1 MNKDIKMDKILRY
14 VCIGLGVLLIV
25 AIFIPYIQLTGT
37 AAKYSVDITLSNGKV
52 LDGEAMKHLSIFDY
66 IQVFIAGKDDLEQI
80 GESYG
85 TAYWAVYL
93 VLYIASAAAF
103 ALTGLLSILGKRVGA
118 IVFSIISILLNR
130 VIYWDFEDRGI
141 VGDYSRRVFGFAPY
155 LIYIIAISIT
165 IISIVRI
172 VMLKRTPELAPK
184 KSYLSNQMPYGVQ
197 QQNPNNQMQ
206 YGMQQQYANNQMPYG
221 TQQYPN
227 NPVQN
232 EIQQSLGMTDST
244 VGVIESQVTG
254 NSQKGETLQPHDE
267 TQKEETGSNMNE

>member
-103 ALTGLLSILGKRVGA
+103 ALTGLLSIFGKRVGS

-184 KSYLSNQMPYGVQ
+184 KSYLSNQMPYG
-197 QQNPNNQMQ
+197 
-206 YGMQQQYANNQMPYG
+206 

-227 NPVQN
+227 KPVQN

-254 NSQKGETLQPHDE
+254 NSQKSETLQPHDE

>member
-93 VLYIASAAAF
+93 VLYIASAAVF
-103 ALTGLLSILGKRVGA
+103 ALTGLLSILGKRVGS

-184 KSYLSNQMPYGVQ
+184 KSYLSNQMPYG
-197 QQNPNNQMQ
+197 
-206 YGMQQQYANNQMPYG
+206 

-227 NPVQN
+227 KPVQN

-254 NSQKGETLQPHDE
+254 NSQKSETLQPHDE
-267 TQKEETGSNMNE
+267 TQKEETESNMNE

>member
-103 ALTGLLSILGKRVGA
+103 ALTGLLSILGKRVGS

-130 VIYWDFEDRGI
+130 AIYWDFEDRGI
-141 VGDYSRRVFGFAPY
+141 VGDYSSRVFGFAPY

-197 QQNPNNQMQ
+197 QQ
-206 YGMQQQYANNQMPYG
+206 YVNNQMPYG

-227 NPVQN
+227 KTVQN

-244 VGVIESQVTG
+244 LGVIESQVTG
-254 NSQKGETLQPHDE
+254 NSQKSETLQPHDE
-267 TQKEETGSNMNE
+267 TQKEETESNMNE

>member
-103 ALTGLLSILGKRVGA
+103 ALTGLLSILGKRVGS

-184 KSYLSNQMPYGVQ
+184 KSYLSNQMPYG
-197 QQNPNNQMQ
+197 
-206 YGMQQQYANNQMPYG
+206 

-254 NSQKGETLQPHDE
+254 NSQKRETLQPHDE

>member
-66 IQVFIAGKDDLEQI
+66 IQVFIAGKDNLEQI

-93 VLYIASAAAF
+93 VLYIASAAVF
-103 ALTGLLSILGKRVGA
+103 ALTGLLSILGKRVGS

-155 LIYIIAISIT
+155 LIYIIAISIA

-184 KSYLSNQMPYGVQ
+184 KSYLSNQMPYG
-197 QQNPNNQMQ
+197 
-206 YGMQQQYANNQMPYG
+206 

-227 NPVQN
+227 KPVQN

-254 NSQKGETLQPHDE
+254 NSQKSETLQPHDE
-267 TQKEETGSNMNE
+267 TQKEETESNMNE

>member
-141 VGDYSRRVFGFAPY
+141 VGDYSGRVFGFAPY
-155 LIYIIAISIT
+155 LIYIIAITIT

-184 KSYLSNQMPYGVQ
+184 KSYLS
-197 QQNPNNQMQ
+197 
-206 YGMQQQYANNQMPYG
+206 NQMPYG

-254 NSQKGETLQPHDE
+254 NSQKSETLQPHDE

>member
-93 VLYIASAAAF
+93 VLYIASAAVF
-103 ALTGLLSILGKRVGA
+103 ALTGLLSILGKRVGS

-130 VIYWDFEDRGI
+130 VIYWDFEDLGI
-141 VGDYSRRVFGFAPY
+141 VGDYSRSYSNVSTKDLEEISGEAYTNSLIENILRRY
-155 LIYIIAISIT
+155 LLTTGLLYRGI
-165 IISIVRI
+165 
-172 VMLKRTPELAPK
+172 K
-184 KSYLSNQMPYGVQ
+184 NVQ
-197 QQNPNNQMQ
+197 SRYNDCQ
-206 YGMQQQYANNQMPYG
+206 
-221 TQQYPN
+221 
-227 NPVQN
+227 
-232 EIQQSLGMTDST
+232 
-244 VGVIESQVTG
+244 
-254 NSQKGETLQPHDE
+254 
-267 TQKEETGSNMNE
+267 

>member
-93 VLYIASAAAF
+93 VLYIASAAVF
-103 ALTGLLSILGKRVGA
+103 ALTGLLSILGKRVGS

-184 KSYLSNQMPYGVQ
+184 KSYLSNQMPYG
-197 QQNPNNQMQ
+197 
-206 YGMQQQYANNQMPYG
+206 MQQQYANNQMPYG

-227 NPVQN
+227 KPVQN

-254 NSQKGETLQPHDE
+254 NSQKSETLQPHDE
-267 TQKEETGSNMNE
+267 TQKEETESNMNE

>member
-1 MNKDIKMDKILRY
+1 M
-14 VCIGLGVLLIV
+14 LLIV

-103 ALTGLLSILGKRVGA
+103 ALTGLLSIFGKRVGS

-184 KSYLSNQMPYGVQ
+184 KSYLSNQMPYG
-197 QQNPNNQMQ
+197 
-206 YGMQQQYANNQMPYG
+206 

-227 NPVQN
+227 KPVQN

-244 VGVIESQVTG
+244 LGVIESQVTG
-254 NSQKGETLQPHDE
+254 NSQKSETLQPHDE

>member
-103 ALTGLLSILGKRVGA
+103 ALTGLLSILGKRVGS

-184 KSYLSNQMPYGVQ
+184 KSYLSNQMPYG
-197 QQNPNNQMQ
+197 
-206 YGMQQQYANNQMPYG
+206 

-254 NSQKGETLQPHDE
+254 NSQKSETLQPHDE

>member
-103 ALTGLLSILGKRVGA
+103 ALTGLLSIFGKRVGS

-130 VIYWDFEDRGI
+130 AIYWDFEDRGI

-184 KSYLSNQMPYGVQ
+184 KSYLSNQMPYG
-197 QQNPNNQMQ
+197 
-206 YGMQQQYANNQMPYG
+206 

-227 NPVQN
+227 KPVQN

-254 NSQKGETLQPHDE
+254 NSQKSETLQPHDE
-267 TQKEETGSNMNE
+267 TQKEETESNMNE

>member
-80 GESYG
+80 GGSHG

-93 VLYIASAAAF
+93 VLYIAGAAAF
-103 ALTGLLSILGKRVGA
+103 ALTGLLSILGKRVGS

-184 KSYLSNQMPYGVQ
+184 KSY
-197 QQNPNNQMQ
+197 
-206 YGMQQQYANNQMPYG
+206 
-221 TQQYPN
+221 
-227 NPVQN
+227 
-232 EIQQSLGMTDST
+232 
-244 VGVIESQVTG
+244 
-254 NSQKGETLQPHDE
+254 
-267 TQKEETGSNMNE
+267 

>member
-103 ALTGLLSILGKRVGA
+103 ALTGLLSIFGKRVGS

-184 KSYLSNQMPYGVQ
+184 KSYLSNQMPYG
-197 QQNPNNQMQ
+197 
-206 YGMQQQYANNQMPYG
+206 

-227 NPVQN
+227 KPVQN

-254 NSQKGETLQPHDE
+254 NSQKSETLQPHDE
-267 TQKEETGSNMNE
+267 TQKEETESNMNE

>member
-103 ALTGLLSILGKRVGA
+103 ALTGLLSIFGKRVGS

-184 KSYLSNQMPYGVQ
+184 KSYLSNQMPYG
-197 QQNPNNQMQ
+197 
-206 YGMQQQYANNQMPYG
+206 

-227 NPVQN
+227 KPVQN

-244 VGVIESQVTG
+244 VGIIESQVTG
-254 NSQKGETLQPHDE
+254 NSQKSETLQPHDE

>member
-25 AIFIPYIQLTGT
+25 AIFIPYIQLAGT

-103 ALTGLLSILGKRVGA
+103 ALTGLLSILGKRVGS

-184 KSYLSNQMPYGVQ
+184 KSYLSNQMPYG
-197 QQNPNNQMQ
+197 
-206 YGMQQQYANNQMPYG
+206 

-227 NPVQN
+227 QPVQN

-254 NSQKGETLQPHDE
+254 NSQKSETLQPHDE

>member
-103 ALTGLLSILGKRVGA
+103 ALTGLLSIFGKRVGS

-155 LIYIIAISIT
+155 LIYIIAISNT

-184 KSYLSNQMPYGVQ
+184 KSYLSNQMPYG
-197 QQNPNNQMQ
+197 
-206 YGMQQQYANNQMPYG
+206 

-227 NPVQN
+227 KPVQN

-254 NSQKGETLQPHDE
+254 NSQKSETLQPHDE

>member
-184 KSYLSNQMPYGVQ
+184 KSYLSNQMPYG
-197 QQNPNNQMQ
+197 
-206 YGMQQQYANNQMPYG
+206 

-254 NSQKGETLQPHDE
+254 NSQKSETLQPHDE

>member
-103 ALTGLLSILGKRVGA
+103 ALTGLLSILGKRVGS

-130 VIYWDFEDRGI
+130 VIYWDFKDRGI
-141 VGDYSRRVFGFAPY
+141 VGDYSRRVFGFAPPTIR
-155 LIYIIAISIT
+155 LWVTEDLATSQDLLPFHCLSCRMVWHGSDGLLLGPDQESASVDKPVSQPSSFSAVRFMQVEPMSVSFIAF
-165 IISIVRI
+165 V
-172 VMLKRTPELAPK
+172 
-184 KSYLSNQMPYGVQ
+184 
-197 QQNPNNQMQ
+197 
-206 YGMQQQYANNQMPYG
+206 
-221 TQQYPN
+221 
-227 NPVQN
+227 
-232 EIQQSLGMTDST
+232 
-244 VGVIESQVTG
+244 
-254 NSQKGETLQPHDE
+254 
-267 TQKEETGSNMNE
+267 

>member
-93 VLYIASAAAF
+93 VLYIASAAVF
-103 ALTGLLSILGKRVGA
+103 ALTGLLSILGKRVGS

-184 KSYLSNQMPYGVQ
+184 KSYLSNQMPYG
-197 QQNPNNQMQ
+197 
-206 YGMQQQYANNQMPYG
+206 

-254 NSQKGETLQPHDE
+254 NSQKSETLQPHDE
-267 TQKEETGSNMNE
+267 TQKEETESNMNE

>member
-103 ALTGLLSILGKRVGA
+103 ALTGLLSILGKRVGS

-244 VGVIESQVTG
+244 VSVIESQVTG
-254 NSQKGETLQPHDE
+254 NSQKSETLQPHDE

>member
-80 GESYG
+80 GGSHG

-93 VLYIASAAAF
+93 VLYIAGAAAF
-103 ALTGLLSILGKRVGA
+103 ALTGLLSILGKRVGS

-130 VIYWDFEDRGI
+130 AIYWDFEDRGI

-184 KSYLSNQMPYGVQ
+184 KSYLSNQMPYG
-197 QQNPNNQMQ
+197 
-206 YGMQQQYANNQMPYG
+206 

-227 NPVQN
+227 KPVQN

-244 VGVIESQVTG
+244 LGVIESQVTG
-254 NSQKGETLQPHDE
+254 NSQKSETLQPHDE

>member
-103 ALTGLLSILGKRVGA
+103 ALTGLLSILGKRVGS

-141 VGDYSRRVFGFAPY
+141 VGDYSGRVFGFAPY

-184 KSYLSNQMPYGVQ
+184 KSYLSNQMPYG
-197 QQNPNNQMQ
+197 
-206 YGMQQQYANNQMPYG
+206 

-254 NSQKGETLQPHDE
+254 NSQKSETLQPHDE

>member
-1 MNKDIKMDKILRY
+1 
-14 VCIGLGVLLIV
+14 
-25 AIFIPYIQLTGT
+25 
-37 AAKYSVDITLSNGKV
+37 V

-103 ALTGLLSILGKRVGA
+103 ALTGLLSILGKRVGS

-184 KSYLSNQMPYGVQ
+184 KSYLSNQMQYGMQQQNPNNQMPYGVQ
-197 QQNPNNQMQ
+197 QQNPNNQI
-206 YGMQQQYANNQMPYG
+206 PYE

-227 NPVQN
+227 KPVQN

-254 NSQKGETLQPHDE
+254 NSQKSETLQPHDE
-267 TQKEETGSNMNE
+267 TQKEETESNMNE

>member
-80 GESYG
+80 GGSHG

-93 VLYIASAAAF
+93 VLYIAGAAAF
-103 ALTGLLSILGKRVGA
+103 ALTGLLSILGKRVGS

-130 VIYWDFEDRGI
+130 AIYWDFEDRGI
-141 VGDYSRRVFGFAPY
+141 VGDYSSRVFGFAPY

-184 KSYLSNQMPYGVQ
+184 KSYLSNQMPYG
-197 QQNPNNQMQ
+197 
-206 YGMQQQYANNQMPYG
+206 

-227 NPVQN
+227 KPVQN

-244 VGVIESQVTG
+244 LGVIESQVTG
-254 NSQKGETLQPHDE
+254 NSQKSETLQPHDE

>member
-25 AIFIPYIQLTGT
+25 AIFMSYIQLTGT

-103 ALTGLLSILGKRVGA
+103 ALTGLLSILGKRVGS

-184 KSYLSNQMPYGVQ
+184 KSYLSNQMQ
-197 QQNPNNQMQ
+197 
-206 YGMQQQYANNQMPYG
+206 YG

-227 NPVQN
+227 KPVQN

-254 NSQKGETLQPHDE
+254 NSQKSETLQPHDE

>member
-103 ALTGLLSILGKRVGA
+103 ALTGLLSILGKRVGS

-184 KSYLSNQMPYGVQ
+184 KSYLSNQMPYG
-197 QQNPNNQMQ
+197 
-206 YGMQQQYANNQMPYG
+206 

-227 NPVQN
+227 QPVQN

-254 NSQKGETLQPHDE
+254 NSQKSETLQPHDE